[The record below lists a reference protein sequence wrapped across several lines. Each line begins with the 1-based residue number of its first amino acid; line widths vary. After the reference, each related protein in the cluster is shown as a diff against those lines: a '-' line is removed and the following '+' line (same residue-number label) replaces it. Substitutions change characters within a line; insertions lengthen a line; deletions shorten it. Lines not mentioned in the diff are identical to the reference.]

1 MSSLFLLPLWLHWNP
16 RSVMTHLP
24 TMSLLLCVETYL
36 EYNKTVVHVKWWS
49 TKFFHYYRISS
60 PYLMFKHLAFWPT
73 VKIPKGVQTSIH
85 WFNQDCW
92 TINTHNGIMKGIRQ
106 GCPLCPLSVC
116 FLGDITTFLFH
127 LSLFITTIT

>member
-1 MSSLFLLPLWLHWNP
+1 MSSFLIILEPPVSNDPSPHNVLA
-16 RSVMTHLP
+16 T
-24 TMSLLLCVETYL
+24 LCRDLRYL
-36 EYNKTVVHVKWWS
+36 EYNKTVVHEVKWWS

-106 GCPLCPLSVC
+106 GCPLSVC